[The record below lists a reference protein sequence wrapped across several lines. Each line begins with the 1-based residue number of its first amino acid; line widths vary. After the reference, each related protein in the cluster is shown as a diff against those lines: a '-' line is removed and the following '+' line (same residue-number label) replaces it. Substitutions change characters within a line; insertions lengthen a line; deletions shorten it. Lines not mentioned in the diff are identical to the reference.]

1 MRERNVGALR
11 RLNHIE
17 ASLLAWRTTS
27 RTGRI
32 NCTRRLPSHGNE
44 QPSPT
49 SSTPG
54 SVTGV
59 LARHRVTALRLPEV
73 IDPGVSY
80 GAARDVAANET
91 RFGENRAAMLPPRTH
106 LIAGRLF

>member
-1 MRERNVGALR
+1 MYAGKECGSSPPSQSYR
-11 RLNHIE
+11 

-59 LARHRVTALRLPEV
+59 LARHRLTALRLPEV

-80 GAARDVAANET
+80 GAARPASPGLRWVLGADVDSREAAW
-91 RFGENRAAMLPPRTH
+91 
-106 LIAGRLF
+106 

>member
-1 MRERNVGALR
+1 VGALR

-80 GAARDVAANET
+80 GAARPASPGLRWVLT
-91 RFGENRAAMLPPRTH
+91 
-106 LIAGRLF
+106 LIAGRRPGAIWLPEAIGRDFG